1 MSPRL
6 PEQLLPGRANA
17 LGAQL
22 IDGGVNFVVF
32 SAHAERIE
40 LCVFDTHGSR
50 ELRRYALHGPDDDL
64 FHGFLPDFGAG
75 LVYGLRAY
83 GPCVPEAGNRF
94 NPHKLLL
101 DPYAREI
108 VGHFRWDDAH
118 YGYTLGHPDGARRMD
133 TRDNAA
139 MALKARVAAPLPAL
153 RAPRP
158 QRATAERV
166 LYEVHVKGFSAECEA
181 IPAVLRGRYAGLAHP
196 AAIAHFQRLGV
207 TTLSLLPVH
216 YALSEAPLVQRGQ
229 VNYWGYNTLGFFS
242 ADPRF
247 AQQRD
252 PTAVRQEFRD
262 MVDALHAEG
271 LEVVIDVVFNHT
283 AEGNEHGPTL
293 SFRGLDNASWYWLL
307 SDDRSRYENHSH
319 CGNTVQ
325 VAHPR
330 VTQFVLDCLRYWVS
344 EMGVDGFR
352 FDLATVL
359 GRTRH
364 GFDTQAAFFT
374 ALRQDPILAEAILI
388 AEPWDGGPDGY
399 QVGRFPGR
407 FLDWN
412 DRFRDSVRRYWLQT
426 GCTRGEF
433 ARRFAGSSDL
443 FHHGNRRPTASVNFI
458 AAHDGFTLADQVRY
472 ARKHNLANGEDNRD
486 GRDNEPCANFGI
498 EGDSDDAQ
506 ISAQRAAV
514 QRALL
519 ATLLLSQ
526 GTPMLLAG
534 DELGNS
540 QQGNNNAYCQDNPL
554 AWLNWSQADVG
565 LQAWVSKVLALRA
578 DEPLLRHPHWFVEQ
592 PVAADQ
598 VALRWRAPNG
608 HEMQVA
614 DWHAADQHALAC
626 ELWATDPHK
635 PRLLLLFNPD
645 AEARRFHLPEGTWL
659 CILDSA
665 TPEAALC
672 PLCESPLSVPAHTL
686 SVLRR
691 VAEGPRP

>member
-1 MSPRL
+1 MSVRL
-6 PEQLLPGRANA
+6 PETLRPGRLQA
-17 LGAQL
+17 LGAHVL
-22 IDGGVNFVVF
+22 DGGVNFAVF

-40 LCVFDTHGSR
+40 LCLFDTHGTR

-64 FHGFLPDFGAG
+64 FHGFLPGFGAG

-83 GPCVPEAGNRF
+83 GPCVPESGNRF

-108 VGHFRWDDAH
+108 IGHFRWDDAH

-133 TRDNAA
+133 LRDNAA

-153 RAPRP
+153 RETRP
-158 QRATAERV
+158 SVATSDRV
-166 LYEVHVKGFSAECEA
+166 VYEVHVKGFSAECEA
-181 IPAVLRGRYAGLAHP
+181 IPAELRGRYAALAHP
-196 AAIAHFQRLGV
+196 AAIQHFKQLGV

-252 PTAVRQEFRD
+252 PTAVRQEFRS

-293 SFRGLDNASWYWLL
+293 SFRGLDNASWYSLL
-307 SDDRSRYENHSH
+307 GDDRSRYENHSH
-319 CGNTVQ
+319 CGNTLLIQ
-325 VAHPR
+325 HPR
-330 VTQFVLDCLRYWVS
+330 VTQFVLDCLRYWAS

-364 GFDTQAAFFT
+364 GFDPQAAFFI

-443 FHHGNRRPTASVNFI
+443 FHHGTRQPTASVNFI

-472 ARKHNLANGEDNRD
+472 ARKHNQANGEDNRD

-506 ISAQRAAV
+506 ISARRAAV

-540 QQGNNNAYCQDNPL
+540 QQGNNNAYCQDTPL

-608 HEMQVA
+608 HEMQVS

-645 AEARRFHLPEGTWL
+645 AEARRFLLPEGTWL

>member
-1 MSPRL
+1 
-6 PEQLLPGRANA
+6 
-17 LGAQL
+17 
-22 IDGGVNFVVF
+22 
-32 SAHAERIE
+32 
-40 LCVFDTHGSR
+40 
-50 ELRRYALHGPDDDL
+50 
-64 FHGFLPDFGAG
+64 
-75 LVYGLRAY
+75 
-83 GPCVPEAGNRF
+83 
-94 NPHKLLL
+94 
-101 DPYAREI
+101 
-108 VGHFRWDDAH
+108 
-118 YGYTLGHPDGARRMD
+118 
-133 TRDNAA
+133 
-139 MALKARVAAPLPAL
+139 
-153 RAPRP
+153 
-158 QRATAERV
+158 
-166 LYEVHVKGFSAECEA
+166 
-181 IPAVLRGRYAGLAHP
+181 
-196 AAIAHFQRLGV
+196 
-207 TTLSLLPVH
+207 
-216 YALSEAPLVQRGQ
+216 VQRGQ

-271 LEVVIDVVFNHT
+271 REVVIDVVFNHT

-364 GFDTQAAFFT
+364 GFDPQAAFFT

-554 AWLNWSQADVG
+554 TWLNWSQADVG
-565 LQAWVSKVLALRA
+565 LQAWVSKVLTLRA

-608 HEMQVA
+608 HEMQVG
-614 DWHAADQHALAC
+614 DWHAADQHALPC